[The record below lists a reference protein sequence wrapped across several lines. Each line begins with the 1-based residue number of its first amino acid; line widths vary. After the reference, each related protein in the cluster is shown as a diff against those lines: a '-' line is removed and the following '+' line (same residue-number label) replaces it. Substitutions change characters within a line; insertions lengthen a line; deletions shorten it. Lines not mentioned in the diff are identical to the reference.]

1 MANCPKCN
9 SKMRKPKLGPAA
21 CPRHGILLSAK
32 RTLREIVSVASLTAP
47 AVWSGSNPRANDL
60 TQEPHL

>member
-1 MANCPKCN
+1 MKCPNCG
-9 SKMRKPKLGPAA
+9 SVMRKAKGQPAA
-21 CPRHGILLSAK
+21 CLRHGILLSAK
-32 RTLREIVSVASLTAP
+32 RALREIVSVASLTAP